1 MTVQFLDPELQ
12 RIAAGT
18 VFPGYLP
25 RPVAKALQGCVL
37 WMEASSSPAD
47 VHSLAVAEGTMA
59 LPSGYALEYSIS
71 EGIVTVVGVHA
82 PVRST

>member
-1 MTVQFLDPELQ
+1 MTVYFLDPELQ

-37 WMEASSSPAD
+37 WMEASSSPSD
-47 VHSLAVAEGTMA
+47 VDSLAVSEGRMV
-59 LPSGYALEYSIS
+59 LPAGYALEYIIS
-71 EGIVTVVGVHA
+71 EGIVTVVGVRA
-82 PVRST
+82 PVRSK